1 MERKTATMEQ
11 TKQMKQTEQ
20 ARQADPS
27 SEEIAEQKIYQSF
40 GLSDAEYDKVVQL
53 LGRKPNYVETG
64 IYSVMWSEHCSYKSS
79 KPVLKRFPTSGPK
92 VLQGPGENAGIVDIG
107 DNQAVVFKIESHN
120 HPSAI
125 EPYQGAATGVGGI
138 IRDVFTMGARP
149 IALLNSLRF
158 GTIENNA
165 HNRYL
170 FGNVVAGIAGYGNC
184 IGIPT
189 VAGEVVFDDRYTH
202 NPLVNAMCVGLI
214 DKDKI
219 TKGNASGVGN
229 PVMVVGARTGR
240 DGIHGATFA
249 SVEDPHSKERS
260 AVQVGDP
267 FMEKLLLEACLELI
281 ATGEVVGIQ
290 DMGAAGMTSS
300 SAEMASRAGSGL
312 EMDVA
317 LVPRREEDMTPYEIM
332 LSESQERMLVV
343 MKQGRESAAEQIFEK
358 WGLEATVIGRVTD
371 DGMLR
376 IKEGEQV
383 AAEIPV
389 TTLVDDAPMYHRPST
404 RPAYLDETESFDI
417 MSLPKPDDL
426 TETLHTLLRQPTI
439 ASKEWVYRQYDYMVR
454 TSTMVRPGSDAA
466 VVTIRGTRK
475 ALAMKTDGNGRYV
488 WLDPEMGGKL
498 AVAEA
503 ARNVVCTGAEPLAV
517 TDCLN
522 YSNPEKP
529 EIFYQL
535 EKSADGMSEACRI
548 LDTPVISG
556 NVSLYNETN
565 GVDIYPTPVIGMV
578 GLVHDVDHVTTAE
591 WKKEGNLLF
600 LTGLTKTDIG
610 GSEYML
616 SVHGKVAGKAPDI
629 DLQLEQSVQQFT
641 LAAIQKGLVR
651 SAHDC
656 AEGGLAV
663 ALAESA
669 IGGKIGAAIELNT
682 EEGAIPAV
690 GVNTTEGANAANGA
704 TSSIA
709 LRPDLVLFS
718 ESPSRIILEI
728 SPDQADILTQL
739 ANEYKIPLT
748 MIGRIGG
755 DSLTITVNLQQ
766 VVSEQVAKLADTWG
780 GAIPCMMK

>member
-1 MERKTATMEQ
+1 MLNET
-11 TKQMKQTEQ
+11 TKQTQRKEPTAQEVK
-20 ARQADPS
+20 D
-27 SEEIAEQKIYQSF
+27 QKIYRSF
-40 GLSDAEYDKVVQL
+40 GLTDEEYEKIVKL
-53 LGRKPNYVETG
+53 LGRMPNYVETG

-79 KPVLKRFPTSGPK
+79 KPVLKRFPTSGPR

-149 IALLNSLRF
+149 VALLNSLRF
-158 GTIENNA
+158 GEIEDNA
-165 HNRYL
+165 RNRYL
-170 FGNVVAGIAGYGNC
+170 FSHVVAGIAGYGNC

-214 DKDKI
+214 DQDKI
-219 TKGNASGVGN
+219 TKGNASGAGN

-249 SVEDPHSKERS
+249 SAEDPHSKERS

-281 ATGEVVGIQ
+281 ATGAVVGIQ

-300 SAEMASRAGSGL
+300 SSEMASRAGSGL

-317 LVPRREEDMTPYEIM
+317 LVPRREEGMTPYEIM

-343 MKQGRESAAEQIFEK
+343 MEKGKEYIAEQIFQK

-376 IKEGEQV
+376 IKEGDEI

-389 TTLVDDAPMYHRPST
+389 TTLVDDAPVYNRPSK
-404 RPAYLDETESFDI
+404 RPAYLDEVQSFDI
-417 MSLPKPDDL
+417 EGLPVPQNLND
-426 TETLHTLLRQPTI
+426 TLHTLLRQPTI

-454 TSTMVRPGSDAA
+454 TSTVVRPGSDAA
-466 VVTIRGTRK
+466 VISIRGTRK
-475 ALAMKTDGNGRYV
+475 GLAMKTDGNGRYV
-488 WLDPEMGGKL
+488 YLDPEMGGKL
-498 AVAEA
+498 VIAEA

-522 YSNPEKP
+522 YSSPEKP
-529 EIFYQL
+529 EIMYQL
-535 EKSADGMSEACRI
+535 EKSADGMSEACRV

-565 GVDIYPTPVIGMV
+565 GIDIYPTPIIGMV
-578 GLVHDVDHVTTAE
+578 GLVHDLDHITTADYKE
-591 WKKEGNLLF
+591 EGNLLYM
-600 LTGLTKTDIG
+600 TGVTNADIG
-610 GSEYML
+610 GSEYL
-616 SVHGKVAGKAPDI
+616 KAVHGTVSGKAPQI
-629 DLQLEQSVQQFT
+629 DLNLEKSVQRLT
-641 LAAIQKGLVR
+641 LSAIQKGLIR

-663 ALAESA
+663 TLAESA
-669 IGGKIGAAIELNT
+669 IAGGKGARVEVATELR
-682 EEGAIPAV
+682 ADFA
-690 GVNTTEGANAANGA
+690 
-704 TSSIA
+704 
-709 LRPDLVLFS
+709 LFS
-718 ESPSRIILEI
+718 ESPSRIVLEVT
-728 SPDQADILTQL
+728 PDNAGKLEALAKEQNVPITRIGRVEGTNLVIAVNGQTVVDQPVGEL
-739 ANEYKIPLT
+739 AN
-748 MIGRIGG
+748 
-755 DSLTITVNLQQ
+755 
-766 VVSEQVAKLADTWG
+766 TWK
-780 GAIPCMMK
+780 GAIPCIMK